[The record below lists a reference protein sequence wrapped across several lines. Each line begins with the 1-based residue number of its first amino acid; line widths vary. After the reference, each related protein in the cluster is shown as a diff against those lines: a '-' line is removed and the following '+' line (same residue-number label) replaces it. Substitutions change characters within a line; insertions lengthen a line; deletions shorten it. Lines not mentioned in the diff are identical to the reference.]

1 MDTLDYKIG
10 MLKKQKVYQ
19 MTGKKFVSLYAFDKP
34 NLAGILKEKLSKYI
48 RFYLDGNI
56 KTTKEVL

>member
-19 MTGKKFVSLYAFDKP
+19 MTGKKLVSLYAAEKP
-34 NLAGILKEKLSKYI
+34 NLADQLKEKLSKYMC
-48 RFYLDGNI
+48 F
-56 KTTKEVL
+56 T